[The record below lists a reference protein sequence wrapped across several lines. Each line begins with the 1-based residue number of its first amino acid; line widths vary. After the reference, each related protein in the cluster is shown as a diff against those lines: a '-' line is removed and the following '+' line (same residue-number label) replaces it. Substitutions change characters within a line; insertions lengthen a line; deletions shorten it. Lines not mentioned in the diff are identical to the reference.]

1 MNVSIENWIWFCVI
15 EFVLCLSPGPS
26 VLLVSSLSITGHGKS
41 ALIATLGVLMAN
53 AGYFLAAILGL
64 AAVIFVSIDAFN
76 IIKWVGAGY
85 LIWIGSKMIIQAFSN
100 PESALSEPSPFKA
113 LSQGFVTQAANPNL
127 IFYFSAILPQFVEP
141 TASASI
147 QVLILGIS
155 SLAIEGLVLY
165 LYTRVGSAVKQASTP
180 HVGNILN
187 KIGGG
192 MLVGSGILLSL
203 MKKSQN
209 GV

>member
-1 MNVSIENWIWFCVI
+1 M
-15 EFVLCLSPGPS
+15 
-26 VLLVSSLSITGHGKS
+26 
-41 ALIATLGVLMAN
+41 
-53 AGYFLAAILGL
+53 
-64 AAVIFVSIDAFN
+64 
-76 IIKWVGAGY
+76 
-85 LIWIGSKMIIQAFSN
+85 
-100 PESALSEPSPFKA
+100 
-113 LSQGFVTQAANPNL
+113 

-141 TASASI
+141 TSSASM

-165 LYTRVGSAVKQASTP
+165 LYTRVGSAVEQASTP
-180 HVGNILN
+180 HVRNILD